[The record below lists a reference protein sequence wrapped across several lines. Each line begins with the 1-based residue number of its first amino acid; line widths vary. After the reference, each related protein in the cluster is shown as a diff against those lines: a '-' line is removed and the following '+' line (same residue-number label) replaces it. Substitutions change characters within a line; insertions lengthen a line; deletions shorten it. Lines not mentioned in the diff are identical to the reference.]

1 MPTLRELSIWIRDY
15 GQDPRHQSRLLADR
29 FLWHQLWT
37 AMDVIDDVESALTAY
52 TENEFPTEVG
62 EKYLRIYGV
71 MQALFLQQDAL
82 DDLIKA
88 IHPAKDICV
97 KDILKDIR
105 EARNAS
111 VGHPTRFGRRG
122 VLSTHGIVQHS
133 MRKEGFEL
141 LSYPK
146 KNDETFEHVPVQEL
160 IEKQRAEAARI
171 LSEVVEELRQ
181 QEEAH
186 RAEFRGIKLVRAFN
200 LVPYAFEKIFEELSR
215 DSGPILSNWAADHLY
230 ESLADFEKLLK
241 ERGLAVDSYDSIEYL
256 YDKIEHP
263 LTELRRFIKR
273 DRSEVLSNKSAAVF
287 AEALQHYFDELRH
300 IAGEIDQEY
309 ASEPDPVVKPEY
321 TGPPLTLAITDIG
334 EALK

>member
-1 MPTLRELSIWIRDY
+1 MPTLRELSTWIRDY
-15 GQDPRHQSRLLADR
+15 GQDPRHQSRLLANE
-29 FLWHQLWT
+29 FVWHQLWT
-37 AMDVIDDVESALTAY
+37 AMDIIDDVESALTAY
-52 TENEFPTEVG
+52 TENEFPTEIG
-62 EKYLRIYGV
+62 EKYLRTYGV

-88 IHPAKDICV
+88 IHPSKNISV

-111 VGHPTRFGRRG
+111 IGHPTQMGRKG
-122 VLSTHGIVQHS
+122 ALSTHGIVQHS

-181 QEEAH
+181 QEEVH
-186 RAEFRGIKLVRAFN
+186 RAQFRGIKLLKAFN
-200 LVPYAFEKIFEELSR
+200 QVSYAFEKIFEEVHR
-215 DSGPILSNWAADHLY
+215 DSGPILSNWAVDHLRK
-230 ESLADFEKLLK
+230 SLEDFERLLK
-241 ERGLAVDSYDSIEYL
+241 KRGLAVDSYDSIKYL
-256 YDKIEHP
+256 YDEIAHP
-263 LTELRRFIKR
+263 LTQLSKFVKGEP
-273 DRSEVLSNKSAAVF
+273 SEVLSNKSAAVF
-287 AEALQHYFDELRH
+287 AEALQHYFGELTD
-300 IAGEIDQEY
+300 IAREIDDEY
-309 ASEPDPVVKPEY
+309 SSEPDPVVKPEY
-321 TGPPLTLAITDIG
+321 TGPPMTLTITNIG